1 VEKVR
6 KYKPVC
12 YANDGGGRTGR
23 AGLNVPGNLP
33 LQPPSGFFFSYSE
46 FAVKMFFSCRDIQ

>member
-1 VEKVR
+1 MLYTEPIFKTLQVR

-12 YANDGGGRTGR
+12 YANDGGGRAGR

-33 LQPPSGFFFSYSE
+33 LQPPSGFFSHT
-46 FAVKMFFSCRDIQ
+46 AI